1 MSNISISCTNLFL
14 AHYYNILCNRRELS
28 LNILYT
34 TKCISPLFNKKLCF
48 YRFSSTGSDM
58 DVKQSWGFI
67 SISIGIVSL
76 VWASISLSGMV
87 GQEHVLL
94 EMGSYIH
101 ASSTD
106 FSNTNYA
113 EKVMAAER
121 HKNFV
126 VLLSG
131 LVMALLGSIMIKGR
145 FNKF

>member
-1 MSNISISCTNLFL
+1 
-14 AHYYNILCNRRELS
+14 
-28 LNILYT
+28 
-34 TKCISPLFNKKLCF
+34 
-48 YRFSSTGSDM
+48 M

-76 VWASISLSGMV
+76 LWASISLSGIV

-106 FSNTNYA
+106 LSNTNYA
-113 EKVMAAER
+113 DKVMAAER